1 MRQGDANI
9 GGPHSGEEVVVLD
22 PYGLRFQGQVR
33 GATIAVISV
42 IRRDSIAHPQA
53 DVVLRI
59 CKIATGLDG
68 S

>member
-1 MRQGDANI
+1 MGQGDAKI
-9 GGPHSGEEVVVLD
+9 RGPHSGEEVVVLD

-33 GATIAVISV
+33 GASIAVISV
-42 IRRDSIAHPQA
+42 IGGDPITDPQA

-59 CKIATGLDG
+59 GKIATGLDG